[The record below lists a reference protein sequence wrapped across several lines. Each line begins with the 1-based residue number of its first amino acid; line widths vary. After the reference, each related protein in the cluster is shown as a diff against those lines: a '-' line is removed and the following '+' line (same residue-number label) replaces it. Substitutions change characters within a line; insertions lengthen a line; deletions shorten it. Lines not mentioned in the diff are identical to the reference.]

1 MLQIYKWVWLNTL
14 SSTKNLPY
22 IEFYFEVRTLHS
34 IVDEMS
40 EDTIVSITYSY
51 NGPLMSGVAMY
62 VVQSLTFNGVQRCQP
77 IFGIFAES

>member
-1 MLQIYKWVWLNTL
+1 M
-14 SSTKNLPY
+14 
-22 IEFYFEVRTLHS
+22 
-34 IVDEMS
+34 DEMS